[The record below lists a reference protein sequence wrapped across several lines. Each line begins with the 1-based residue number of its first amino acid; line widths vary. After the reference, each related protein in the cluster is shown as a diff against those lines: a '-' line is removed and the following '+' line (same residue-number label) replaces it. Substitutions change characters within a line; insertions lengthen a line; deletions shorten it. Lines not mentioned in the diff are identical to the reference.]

1 MQTETQVLNT
11 FLGFTA
17 TSLRKKS
24 IRQGLCKQEGWCWA
38 GLHRANLHCRME
50 LRDSLSVQLIGEG
63 RLHLQEQFLQQVCVT
78 LSLFSSVMISFISF
92 PWRLPQGCIPIIF
105 THIFPFTTFSQAV
118 SVFQTAWKSQAR
130 QPSSILQAFKCIPLH
145 CMLMPPSNG
154 KGSHYRKWQK
164 SRSHRVKP
172 VVTAILFHNGY
183 ENENPLVE
191 LL

>member
-78 LSLFSSVMISFISF
+78 LSLSPLSWYHLSHSHGGCRRDVFLLSSLISF
-92 PWRLPQGCIPIIF
+92 PPLLSHKLSLCFRLPERVRRG
-105 THIFPFTTFSQAV
+105 SQA
-118 SVFQTAWKSQAR
+118 QYYR
-130 QPSSILQAFKCIPLH
+130 LLNAF
-145 CMLMPPSNG
+145 
-154 KGSHYRKWQK
+154 HYI
-164 SRSHRVKP
+164 
-172 VVTAILFHNGY
+172 AC
-183 ENENPLVE
+183 
-191 LL
+191 